1 MLDEDD
7 KEYYDVRGALVY
19 DAAIGSYMP
28 IQHNTP
34 LVPFVVAN
42 NNILNLNSSYIAQ
55 LQELHS
61 SCGYADYL
69 QKYLQFPPP
78 GIQPL
83 GKCLSD
89 NVISNC
95 SSFAA
100 KPSWSDGSCNLFVPV
115 NTAAYQVNPCFSQY
129 AINMQC
135 PIPWDVISLPTAFPY
150 TPAGA
155 TVYFDRADVKAAM
168 HAPNITWS
176 ACSPGDV
183 FIGNASGMSF
193 NDESV
198 DSIQHALPR
207 VIEATNRVLVGNG
220 DYDMQI
226 TTNGT
231 LLAIQNMTWN
241 GMLGF
246 QSTPST
252 PVDIQVPELVYGG
265 LLTDSGTGSIGG
277 QGIMGIQH
285 YERGLMWAQTFQ
297 ATHML
302 PMSQPR
308 SAYRH
313 LQWLLGHTE
322 TL

>member
-1 MLDEDD
+1 
-7 KEYYDVRGALVY
+7 V
-19 DAAIGSYMP
+19 
-28 IQHNTP
+28 
-34 LVPFVVAN
+34 F
-42 NNILNLNSSYIAQ
+42 
-55 LQELHS
+55 
-61 SCGYADYL
+61 
-69 QKYLQFPPP
+69 
-78 GIQPL
+78 
-83 GKCLSD
+83 LSG
-89 NVISNC
+89 NVTTDFL
-95 SSFAA
+95 SFAVNS
-100 KPSWSDGSCNLFVPV
+100 SWSDGSCNLFLPV
-115 NTAAYQVNPCFSQY
+115 NIAAFQVNPCFSFY
-129 AINMQC
+129 AISQQC
-135 PIPWDVISLPTAFPY
+135 PLPWDVISLPTSFPY

-155 TVYFDRADVKAAM
+155 TVYFDRSDVKAAM
-168 HAPNITWS
+168 HAPNITWFS
-176 ACSPGDV
+176 CSHEDV
-183 FIGNASGMSF
+183 FIGNATGTLF
-193 NDESV
+193 NDLSV

-220 DYDMQI
+220 DYDMQV

-231 LLAIQNMTWN
+231 LLSIQNMTWN

-252 PVDIQVPELVYGG
+252 PMNIQIPELVYGG
-265 LLTDSGTGSIGG
+265 LLTETGTGSIGA